1 MMQNHIHYDT
11 LKLFARTAALA
22 DYEDATSIGMSSSSN
37 QEVLDHLANC
47 EECRNQVSMISALQ
61 DCWPDISQQSELSDD
76 QHQLICD
83 YIDGS
88 LQPEEAKAVKLLI
101 DTWPDAMKAA
111 LHYQSHSDQ
120 MQAILTR
127 SDDASEHVQPVTI
140 DSESILSSLSHSIG
154 QLFNFRSPMIYTMAL
169 TASLFAAIL
178 ALLQL
183 PVMQQER
190 VMIASYQDNP
200 TIQFTDQNELPG
212 IGFFSQSGSDS
223 KPFEDITIE
232 LIAENTIKISWPE
245 VAGATLYKLR
255 IQVFNQGKKT
265 VLKENSTQANHTT
278 FQLEPGKLNTAD
290 KSGHNKRYEWVL
302 YGNTQDDRLFYASG
316 GFVISRVDTEAGRW

>member
-1 MMQNHIHYDT
+1 MQNHIHYDT

-22 DYEDATSIGMSSSSN
+22 DYEDATGIGMSSSSY

-61 DCWPDISQQSELSDD
+61 DRWPDISQQSELSDEEN
-76 QHQLICD
+76 QLICD

-88 LQPEEAKAVKLLI
+88 LQHEEAQAVKQLI
-101 DTWPDAMKAA
+101 DTRPDAMKAA

-120 MQAILTR
+120 MQATLTR
-127 SDDASEHVQPVTI
+127 NADACERVQPVTI
-140 DSESILSSLSHSIG
+140 DSESTPSSFRHSIS
-154 QLFNFRSPMIYTMAL
+154 QLFRFRSPMIYTMAL

-178 ALLQL
+178 VLLQL
-183 PVMQQER
+183 PVMQQDR
-190 VMIASYQDNP
+190 IMIASYQDNP
-200 TIQFTDQNELPG
+200 TIQFTDQNKLPG

-245 VAGATLYKLR
+245 VTGATLYKLR

-265 VLKENSTQANHTT
+265 VLKENSTRANHTT
-278 FQLEPGKLNTAD
+278 FQLEPGKLNMAD

-302 YGNTQDDRLFYASG
+302 YGNTEDDRVFYASG
-316 GFVISRVDTEAGRW
+316 GFVVSRVDTEVDRW